1 MAKNKLF
8 GLISAVLFLLVGIF
22 SFLKIFTA
30 KISFLGMSQSIGGS
44 LLEMKMTLATIAVI
58 LLALVAVCGLVC
70 ALLGK
75 YKIAMIAALVEL
87 IVFIVVFFVLKGKLT
102 KELGDYASAVEL
114 VLFIIVFF
122 VVKGKINSLMSKELG
137 GLGDLASL
145 ASSALSVHISF
156 LGWLHMIF
164 TVAAGALAF
173 LAGKKEVA

>member
-1 MAKNKLF
+1 MAQNKTKLF
-8 GLISAVLFLLVGIF
+8 GLISAGLFLLVGIF

-30 KISFLGMSQSIGGS
+30 KISILGMSESIGGS
-44 LLEMKMTLATIAVI
+44 LLEMEMTLATIAVI
-58 LLALVAVCGLVC
+58 LLALVAVAGLAC

-75 YKIAMIAALVEL
+75 YKFAMIAA
-87 IVFIVVFFVLKGKLT
+87 
-102 KELGDYASAVEL
+102 AVEL

-122 VVKGKINSLMSKELG
+122 VVKGKINDMMSKELG
-137 GLGDLASL
+137 EFSSL

>member
-75 YKIAMIAALVEL
+75 YKFAMIAA
-87 IVFIVVFFVLKGKLT
+87 
-102 KELGDYASAVEL
+102 AVEL

-122 VVKGKINSLMSKELG
+122 VVKGKINSLMSKELS

>member
-75 YKIAMIAALVEL
+75 YKFAMIAA
-87 IVFIVVFFVLKGKLT
+87 
-102 KELGDYASAVEL
+102 AVEL

>member
-30 KISFLGMSQSIGGS
+30 KISFLGMSQSYGGS
-44 LLEMKMTLATIAVI
+44 LLEMKEATPLATIAVI

-75 YKIAMIAALVEL
+75 YKIAMIAA
-87 IVFIVVFFVLKGKLT
+87 
-102 KELGDYASAVEL
+102 AVEL

-122 VVKGKINSLMSKELG
+122 VVKGKINSMISSMMSKELG
-137 GLGDLASL
+137 GMGELAGLGKL

>member
-30 KISFLGMSQSIGGS
+30 KISIFGMSQSIGGS

-75 YKIAMIAALVEL
+75 YKFAMIAA
-87 IVFIVVFFVLKGKLT
+87 
-102 KELGDYASAVEL
+102 AVEL

-122 VVKGKINSLMSKELG
+122 VVKGKINSMMSKELG
-137 GLGDLASL
+137 GLGELAGLGKL

>member
-1 MAKNKLF
+1 MAQNKTKLF
-8 GLISAVLFLLVGIF
+8 GLISAGLFLLVGIF

-30 KISFLGMSQSIGGS
+30 KISFMGLSESIGGS

-58 LLALVAVCGLVC
+58 LLALVAVAGLAC

-75 YKIAMIAALVEL
+75 YKFAMIAA
-87 IVFIVVFFVLKGKLT
+87 
-102 KELGDYASAVEL
+102 AVEL

-122 VVKGKINSLMSKELG
+122 VVKGKINSMMSKELG
-137 GLGDLASL
+137 ALGELSSL

>member
-1 MAKNKLF
+1 MAKTKLF
-8 GLISAVLFLLVGIF
+8 GFISAGLFLLVGIF
-22 SFLKIFTA
+22 SFLKVFTA
-30 KISFLGMSQSIGGS
+30 KISFLGMSESIGGS
-44 LLEMKMTLATIAVI
+44 LLEMKEITPLATIAVI

-75 YKIAMIAALVEL
+75 YKFAMIAA
-87 IVFIVVFFVLKGKLT
+87 
-102 KELGDYASAVEL
+102 AVEL

-122 VVKGKINSLMSKELG
+122 VVKGKINSMMSKELG
-137 GLGDLASL
+137 DLSSL
-145 ASSALSVHISF
+145 ASVHISF

>member
-75 YKIAMIAALVEL
+75 YKFAMIAA
-87 IVFIVVFFVLKGKLT
+87 
-102 KELGDYASAVEL
+102 AVEL

-122 VVKGKINSLMSKELG
+122 VVKGKINSMISSMMSKELG
-137 GLGDLASL
+137 GMGELTGLGKL